1 MSQHPAKVS
10 ADTVLVEGGRGGDG
24 RVGNVSG
31 LHPQGAAAA
40 PDLLLQLVE
49 HRRVPEAVHQPDQP
63 GQLEILHL
71 VGTAIITIY
80 IQVSVQE
87 TAWLITFPLYG
98 LTRSK
103 RCFFSHLQ
111 FYT

>member
-1 MSQHPAKVS
+1 MSEHPAKVS
-10 ADTVLVEGGRGGDG
+10 ADTVLVEGGRGGDR
-24 RVGNVSG
+24 RVWNLSA

-40 PDLLLQLVE
+40 PDLLFQLVE

-63 GQLEILHL
+63 GQLEIWHL
-71 VGTAIITIY
+71 LGTTIICY
-80 IQVSVQE
+80 IQVSVQA
-87 TAWLITFPLYG
+87 TAWLITFHLYG

-103 RCFFSHLQ
+103 RCSFSHLQ